1 MEKESVVICE
11 RYSVPLVKFASL
23 YAASYG
29 LMFLFLDAMFWDD
42 WYVNFTLN
50 RKQTL
55 QYWKDMLG
63 FFPTNRFIEVFVLNR
78 NPVAFH
84 IVIFASFFIS
94 GLLLFQILKR
104 IPVITEKSNVM
115 ICTLFLIL
123 PINSARVSM
132 ATIRLSY
139 SLTIFLFAWLL
150 LVQDRYK
157 RVVFI
162 SLPLFYL
169 SFLTQGLVPF
179 FVLPCLHLFYIS
191 CFVKHR
197 SARAAALKALTVLL
211 SGAIYFIMMRL
222 LDPPPA
228 ERIDYYTPT
237 LSGLVRALL
246 FLSLG
251 VVVLWRSFRFYNF
264 RSTEKFGGVQLIGL
278 GVFALSLG
286 SFAYLASGRLM
297 DFSEWILNFVPNA
310 SEWDSR
316 HQLLLGLGFAMIISG
331 LLELFPENFGRSFF
345 KVSVVFCL
353 IFNFIFMRDYLLDW
367 KKQTA
372 IVENLRDLPMP
383 SAVNV
388 VMVYETEAA
397 QRFNARGRFIRSF
410 EWEALFEKG
419 TSMKDVEV
427 IYSRRIDCLGD
438 RSQIPD
444 TLMTIDALNSNMKA
458 IVLRDPGIIVGL
470 EKINPCDE

>member
-1 MEKESVVICE
+1 MEKKSDIISEQ
-11 RYSVPLVKFASL
+11 YSVPLVKFASL

-29 LMFLFLDAMFWDD
+29 LMFFFLDAMFWDD

-50 RKQTL
+50 QEQTL

-84 IVIFASFFIS
+84 IVIFVSFFIS
-94 GLLLFQILKR
+94 GILLFQILKS
-104 IPVITEKSNVM
+104 IPGITEKSNVM

-139 SLTIFLFAWLL
+139 SLTIFLFAWFI
-150 LVQDRYK
+150 LVQNKHRRIAYL
-157 RVVFI
+157 
-162 SLPLFYL
+162 SLPLFFL

-179 FVLPCLHLFYIS
+179 FVLPCLHLFYINRY
-191 CFVKHR
+191 VNRR
-197 SARAAALKALTVLL
+197 SAITAALKALAVLL
-211 SGAIYFIMMRL
+211 SGAVYFTMMRL

-246 FLSLG
+246 FLLVG
-251 VVVLWRSFRFYNF
+251 IVVLWRSFKSYNL
-264 RSTEKFGGVQLIGL
+264 RSPEKFGGVQLIGL
-278 GVFALSLG
+278 GVFSLSLG

-331 LLELFPENFGRSFF
+331 FVDLLPENFGRSIF
-345 KVSVVFCL
+345 KVAVVFCL
-353 IFNFIFMRDYLLDW
+353 IFNLIFMRDYLLDW

-388 VMVYETEAA
+388 VMVHETEAA

-419 TSMKDVEV
+419 TSMKDVEIV
-427 IYSRRIDCLGD
+427 YSGRIDCLGD

-458 IVLRDPGIIVGL
+458 IVLRDPGIIVGI
-470 EKINPCDE
+470 EKISPCGD